1 MVSAQAAGAT
11 STAANVTKAR
21 FLIFFSK
28 NPLSPRMRKIGL
40 LFTFF
45 FAPQYSADP

>member
-1 MVSAQAAGAT
+1 
-11 STAANVTKAR
+11 
-21 FLIFFSK
+21 
-28 NPLSPRMRKIGL
+28 MRKIGL